1 MIDSSWDSEAI
12 RFSTLAGEDRW
23 RWFARLLYALTMI
36 ARGTYTVGG
45 NGLDQPERM
54 RRLSEL
60 IHRVAGQLRENIDGI
75 AGRPD
80 AVFLKMIGEE
90 LATLGVDAESLIKM
104 LR

>member
-1 MIDSSWDSEAI
+1 MTNPSWEAESI
-12 RFSTLAGEDRW
+12 RFSNLLGEDRW
-23 RWFARLLYALTMI
+23 RWFAGLLRALTMI
-36 ARGTYTVGG
+36 ARSTYTVGG

-54 RRLSEL
+54 RRFNEL
-60 IHRVAGQLRENIDGI
+60 THRVASQLRENIDGI

-90 LATLGVDAESLIKM
+90 LAALGIDAESLIKM